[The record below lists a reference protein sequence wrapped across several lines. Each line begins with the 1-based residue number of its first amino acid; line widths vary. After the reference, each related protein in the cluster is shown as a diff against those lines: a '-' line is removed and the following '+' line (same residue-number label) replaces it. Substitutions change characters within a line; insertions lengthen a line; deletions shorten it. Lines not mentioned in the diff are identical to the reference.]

1 MFLLIEAGGLP
12 IKLKPIITHHMKRNI
27 TLLIGIFLISFW
39 VQAQN
44 SIDFREVTLD
54 NGLHVIMHK
63 DNSTPI
69 VAVSVLYHVGSK
81 NENPDR
87 TGFAHFFEHLLFEGT
102 ENIGR
107 GEYMNKIQ
115 AIGGTLNAFTS
126 SDITYYYEIVPSNY
140 LETALY
146 MESERMLHPKID
158 QIGVDTQR
166 DVIKEEKR
174 QSYDNRPYGTILPET
189 MKRAFIEHP
198 YRWTPIGSMEDLD
211 AARLEEFIAFHKSFY
226 VPNNATLTIA
236 GDIDYDQ
243 AEAWAKAYF
252 EEIPSGPE
260 EFFRPDVTEPIKT
273 AEIRDIIY
281 DNIQIPAIIQAYN
294 LPPKSHPDSYALEML
309 STYLTGGNSSL
320 MTKELV
326 DKQQKALGVQA
337 IPLDL
342 EDGGVFIMYAIT
354 NMGVDP
360 GELETEIDRLLTQ
373 VRNEGISESDFQKLQ
388 NIIENDLVSKN
399 SSMEGIAQN
408 LAEASVFYGGTN
420 YVNEE
425 LDYFRKIKRE
435 DIQRVANDYLNLDSR
450 VVLYYLPKSDQ
461 PE

>member
-1 MFLLIEAGGLP
+1 MRKFTFSLLLC
-12 IKLKPIITHHMKRNI
+12 
-27 TLLIGIFLISFW
+27 LLLAMTAR
-39 VQAQN
+39 AQN
-44 SIDFREVTLD
+44 KIEFKEFTLD
-54 NGLHVIMHK
+54 NGLHVILHQ

-81 NENPDR
+81 NEKPDR

-126 SDITYYYEIVPSNY
+126 NDITYYYEIVPSNQ

-166 DVIKEEKR
+166 EVIKEEKR

-189 MKRAFIEHP
+189 MKRAFKDHP
-198 YRWTPIGSMEDLD
+198 YQWSVIGSMEDLD
-211 AARLEEFIAFHKSFY
+211 AARLQEFMDFHKAYY
-226 VPNNATLTIA
+226 VPNNATLTLA
-236 GDIDYDQ
+236 GDLDFAQ
-243 AEAWAKAYF
+243 AEAWVRAYF
-252 EEIPSGPE
+252 SEIPKGPE
-260 EFFRPDVTEPIKT
+260 SFYRPNVKEAKKT
-273 AEIRDIIY
+273 AEIRDVIY

-294 LPPKSHPDSYALEML
+294 LPPKNHPDSYALSML

-326 DKQQKALGVQA
+326 DKQQKALAVAA

-342 EDGGVFIMYAIT
+342 EDGGVFLMYALT
-354 NMGVDP
+354 NMGIEP
-360 GELETEIDRLLTQ
+360 KALESEMDGLLASVQ
-373 VRNEGISESDFQKLQ
+373 KNGISENDFQKLQ
-388 NIIENDLVSKN
+388 NIIENNLVSKN
-399 SSMEGIAQN
+399 SSMAGIAQN
-408 LAEASVFYGGTN
+408 LAEARVFYGGADYIN
-420 YVNEE
+420 QE
-425 LDYFRKIKRE
+425 LDFYRKVKRE
-435 DIQRVANDYLNLDSR
+435 DLQRVANQYLDLNGR
-450 VVLYYLPKSDQ
+450 VVLYYMPKSAQ
-461 PE
+461 APETPAGASLSGKEN

>member
-1 MFLLIEAGGLP
+1 MKKNIVLLTSIY
-12 IKLKPIITHHMKRNI
+12 
-27 TLLIGIFLISFW
+27 LISFW

-44 SIDFREVTLD
+44 SIDFKEVTLD

-81 NENPDR
+81 NEKPDR

-189 MKRAFIEHP
+189 MKRAFSEHP

-211 AARLEEFIAFHKSFY
+211 AARLEEFIDFHKSFY

-236 GDIDYDQ
+236 GDVDYAQ
-243 AEAWAKAYF
+243 AEAWARAYF
-252 EEIPSGPE
+252 EGIPSGPDD
-260 EFFRPDVTEPIKT
+260 FFRPDVKEPVKMS
-273 AEIRDIIY
+273 EIRDVIY

-294 LPPKSHPDSYALEML
+294 LPPKNHPDSYALEML

-342 EDGGVFIMYAIT
+342 EDGGVFIMYALT

-360 GELETEIDRLLTQ
+360 VELESEIDKLLND
-373 VRNEGISESDFQKLQ
+373 VRTNGISERDFQKLQ

-399 SSMEGIAQN
+399 SSMEGLAQN
-408 LAEASVFYGGTN
+408 LAEAHVFYGGTN

-425 LDYFRKIKRE
+425 LDYFRKVKRE
-435 DIQRVANDYLNLDSR
+435 DIQRVAEKYINLDGR
-450 VVLYYLPKSDQ
+450 VVLYYLPKSAQ
-461 PE
+461 SE

>member
-1 MFLLIEAGGLP
+1 MRKFTFSLLLC
-12 IKLKPIITHHMKRNI
+12 
-27 TLLIGIFLISFW
+27 LLLAMTAR
-39 VQAQN
+39 AQN
-44 SIDFREVTLD
+44 KIEFKEFTLD
-54 NGLHVIMHK
+54 NGLHVILHQ

-81 NENPDR
+81 NEKPDR

-126 SDITYYYEIVPSNY
+126 NDITYYYEIVPSNQ

-166 DVIKEEKR
+166 EVIKEEKR

-189 MKRAFIEHP
+189 MKRAFKDHP
-198 YRWTPIGSMEDLD
+198 YQWSVIGSMEDLD
-211 AARLEEFIAFHKSFY
+211 AARLQEFMDFHKAYY
-226 VPNNATLTIA
+226 VPNNATLTLA
-236 GDIDYDQ
+236 GDLDFAQ
-243 AEAWAKAYF
+243 AEAWVRAYF
-252 EEIPSGPE
+252 SEIPKGPE
-260 EFFRPDVTEPIKT
+260 SFYRPNVKEAKKT
-273 AEIRDIIY
+273 AEIRDVIY

-294 LPPKSHPDSYALEML
+294 LPPKNHPDSYALSML

-326 DKQQKALGVQA
+326 DKQQKALAVAA

-342 EDGGVFIMYAIT
+342 EDGGVFLMYALT
-354 NMGVDP
+354 NMGIEP
-360 GELETEIDRLLTQ
+360 KALESEMDGLLASVQ
-373 VRNEGISESDFQKLQ
+373 KNGISENDFQKLQ
-388 NIIENDLVSKN
+388 NIIENNLVSKN
-399 SSMEGIAQN
+399 SSMAGIAQN
-408 LAEASVFYGGTN
+408 LAEARVFYGGSDYIN
-420 YVNEE
+420 QE
-425 LDYFRKIKRE
+425 LDFYRKVKRE
-435 DIQRVANDYLNLDSR
+435 DLQRVANQYLDLNGR
-450 VVLYYLPKSDQ
+450 VVLYYMPKSAQ
-461 PE
+461 APETPAGASLSGKEN